1 MSYNQVMKIKSAEK
15 EERIYE
21 VVLQLTQ
28 EVGLAGLRISDI
40 AKEADL
46 AHGTLYIYFK
56 NKKELINQLY
66 KKIKS
71 RVSAELLPENI
82 EEYSIKEG
90 MQLVWKN
97 YLHYLAHNQIEIH
110 FMSQCASSN
119 ILDDSNKSIS
129 DSFMKKTK
137 SFFQK
142 GIDSSD
148 IKDLDIE
155 LLISVF
161 KGMTHDI
168 ALQINQKK
176 LDYTPKLL
184 EDSFEIYWH
193 GIRK

>member
-1 MSYNQVMKIKSAEK
+1 MKIKSVEK

-28 EVGLAGLRISDI
+28 KVGLAGLRISDI

-71 RVSAELLPENI
+71 RVSSELLPENI
-82 EEYSIKEG
+82 QDYSTKET
-90 MQLVWKN
+90 MFILWKN
-97 YLHYLAHNQIEIH
+97 YLHYLVNNQLEIH
-110 FMSQCASSN
+110 FMSQCGSSN

-129 DSFMKKTK
+129 DSFMKKAK

-142 GIDSSD
+142 GIDSAD
-148 IKDLDIE
+148 IKDLEIE
-155 LLISVF
+155 LLLSAF
-161 KGMTHDI
+161 KGMANDI
-168 ALQINQKK
+168 GLQINQKK
-176 LDYTPKLL
+176 LDYTPKLI

>member
-1 MSYNQVMKIKSAEK
+1 MKIKSIEK

-28 EVGLAGLRISDI
+28 KVGLAGLRISDI

-90 MQLVWKN
+90 MQLVWQN
-97 YLHYLAHNQIEIH
+97 YLHYLVHNQIEIH

-119 ILDDSNKSIS
+119 ILDDSNKIIS

-161 KGMTHDI
+161 QGMANHI
-168 ALQINQKK
+168 GLQITQKK
-176 LDYTPKLL
+176 LDYTPKLI
-184 EDSFEIYWH
+184 EESFEIYWH

>member
-1 MSYNQVMKIKSAEK
+1 MKIKSVEK

-28 EVGLAGLRISDI
+28 KVGLAGLRISDI

-71 RVSAELLPENI
+71 RISSELLPENI
-82 EEYSIKEG
+82 QDYSIKDG
-90 MQLVWKN
+90 MFVLWKN
-97 YLHYLAHNQIEIH
+97 YFHYLVHNQQEIH
-110 FMSQCASSN
+110 FMGQCASSN

-129 DSFMKKTK
+129 DSFMKKTNA
-137 SFFQK
+137 FFQK
-142 GIDSSD
+142 GIDLKD
-148 IKDLDIE
+148 IKDLEIE
-155 LLISVF
+155 LLISIFRGIIENIV
-161 KGMTHDI
+161 
-168 ALQINQKK
+168 LQITQKK
-176 LDYTPKLL
+176 LDYTPKLI